1 MFTIKPVEIA
11 TTKMAITNDTTN
23 SFLNNLDNNTTS
35 GILAPAPP
43 IINET
48 TVPKDIPFEANA
60 PAIGNIVSGL
70 IYIGIPTTDAM
81 STDILL
87 SPLAY
92 LVINVSG
99 TNPYIKAPINT
110 PINKEALDIRMPKHH
125 LMHV

>member
-1 MFTIKPVEIA
+1 
-11 TTKMAITNDTTN
+11 ITNDTTN

-43 IINET
+43 IINAT

-60 PAIGNIVSGL
+60 SAIGNIVSGL
-70 IYIGIPTTDAM
+70 IYIGMPIIEAID
-81 STDILL
+81 TDITP

-99 TNPYIKAPINT
+99 TKPYIKAPINT
-110 PINKEALDIRMPKHH
+110 PINK
-125 LMHV
+125 